1 MTLRT
6 SPLLL
11 SAAALCACA
20 GGAAGPASGPPRQA
34 GQTARSR
41 VLRPEALAPLDG
53 RHLRATVVEVRYEPG
68 GSSPS
73 HSHPCPVLV
82 YVIEGAVLTRVK
94 GEPEAIYRA
103 GETFYETAH
112 GVHEV
117 SANASQEAPA
127 RFLATFLCDRDTPL
141 SVPPPAVAGSRP

>member
-1 MTLRT
+1 MTLRD
-6 SPLLL
+6 SPLVL

-20 GGAAGPASGPPRQA
+20 GRSGPASAPPPRA
-34 GQTARSR
+34 GQPARAR
-41 VLRPEALAPLDG
+41 VLRSEALAPLDG
-53 RHLRATVVEVRYEPG
+53 RRLRATVVEVRYEPG

-94 GEPEAIYRA
+94 GEPEAIHRA
-103 GETFYETAH
+103 GATFYEAAH
-112 GVHEV
+112 GVHEL
-117 SANASQEAPA
+117 SANASEDEPA

-141 SVPPPAVAGSRP
+141 TVPPPAVAGSRP